1 MYSPKVREKYV
12 PVLYRMG
19 QRRGVPMTRLI
30 EEALDSYLTR
40 HGLMDEVH
48 AETLRRRHG
57 GHPTDVASD
66 ARGAS
71 VYGLGSQA
79 A

>member
-19 QRRGVPMTRLI
+19 RRRGVPMTRLI

-40 HGLMDEVH
+40 HGLMDEVR
-48 AETLRRRHG
+48 AEALRRHG
-57 GHPTDVASD
+57 GHIADTPLDPHD
-66 ARGAS
+66 APS
-71 VYGLGSQA
+71 YGMGRRA